1 MTTMSKLK
9 RKKSAVEECRSEQQ
23 FRIKKT
29 NENVCTV
36 QESNCSKT
44 STGSSAADAVSWWE
58 RSELSDVERIWALTW
73 RALCPT
79 LQPNKEEYVPKLP
92 PPSSTFPQRG
102 PVEKVSDWRW
112 HSPDE
117 DVNAPPDLPAPS
129 FLNHLPPVN
138 DFNPH
143 SHTPVAQNTRESGQL
158 PLINQESHKSH
169 ISQQRHLEEKVN
181 CGHASSDKP
190 SNKLG
195 PVGKESECCEM
206 EHHGKTSI
214 KSCSSLVRAP
224 SNEMVE
230 GVKLNTKAPSG
241 DRNRQD
247 SSGMTGGQGREWEK
261 QCQKS
266 MSEKQVGAGG
276 SLGRLEVESGA
287 RGSGLGKKSGVG
299 GSGSGLQTKS
309 VRGGSGLSWGTRGS
323 VLGLGAKSG
332 AGGSGSGLVIKSVA
346 GGSGL
351 GAKSG
356 AGGSGSGL
364 QTNSG
369 PGRSGLSWGTQ
380 SEAGGSGSGLG
391 AKSGAGGFKSELGV
405 KSEAG
410 GSEEGS
416 GSGLECC
423 PMCLMPFHAGFSQM
437 ECDAHLAQ
445 CLSEMNEDI
454 AW

>member
-1 MTTMSKLK
+1 MSKLK
-9 RKKSAVEECRSEQQ
+9 RKKSAVEECRSEQL

-29 NENVCTV
+29 NENLCTL
-36 QESNCSKT
+36 QESSCSKT

-79 LQPNKEEYVPKLP
+79 LQPNEEEYVPQLP
-92 PPSSTFPQRG
+92 PPSSTFPQRD

-117 DVNAPPDLPAPS
+117 VVNAPPDLPAQS
-129 FLNHLPPVN
+129 FLNQLPPVN

-143 SHTPVAQNTRESGQL
+143 SHPPVAQNTRESGQS
-158 PLINQESHKSH
+158 PLINQESHKSQ
-169 ISQQRHLEEKVN
+169 ISQQCHLEEKVN

-195 PVGKESECCEM
+195 PAGKESECREM
-206 EHHGKTSI
+206 EHHGKTTI
-214 KSCSSLVRAP
+214 KSCSSLKRAP
-224 SNEMVE
+224 SYEMVE
-230 GVKLNTKAPSG
+230 GVKLNTKAPSVH
-241 DRNRQD
+241 RYRQD
-247 SSGMTGGQGREWEK
+247 SSAMTGGQGREREGR
-261 QCQKS
+261 
-266 MSEKQVGAGG
+266 MSEKQMGAGG

-309 VRGGSGLSWGTRGS
+309 VRGGSGLSWGTQ
-323 VLGLGAKSG
+323 LGV
-332 AGGSGSGLVIKSVA
+332 GGSGSGLLIKSA
-346 GGSGL
+346 
-351 GAKSG
+351 
-356 AGGSGSGL
+356 
-364 QTNSG
+364 
-369 PGRSGLSWGTQ
+369 
-380 SEAGGSGSGLG
+380 AGGSGSGLG
-391 AKSGAGGFKSELGV
+391 AKSGGLQTKSGSGLSWGTQSEGGGSGSGLGV

-410 GSEEGS
+410 ASEEGS